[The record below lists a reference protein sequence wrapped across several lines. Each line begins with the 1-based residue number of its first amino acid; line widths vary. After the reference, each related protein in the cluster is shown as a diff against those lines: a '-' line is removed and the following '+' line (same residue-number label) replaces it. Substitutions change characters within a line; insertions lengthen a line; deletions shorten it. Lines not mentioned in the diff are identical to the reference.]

1 MKKKLII
8 AILLCIV
15 GLSML
20 GCGSS
25 KNSNTSD
32 NQNKQVSDNEDK
44 NSKND
49 SDKVNGK

>member
-1 MKKKLII
+1 MKKRLITAMLI
-8 AILLCIV
+8 CII
-15 GLSML
+15 GLSMF
-20 GCGSS
+20 GCNSS
-25 KNSNTSD
+25 KQNNTSN